1 MARLPSLLLF
11 RVRFL
16 GCGEIVWLFVGF
28 FAVFSNSFFFFFCC
42 CCCCRFN
49 SSVSSGSSCYW
60 CCCPLST
67 LGVATYTNAS
77 HTHAH
82 AHTDCEFVRRRKEKI
97 IQPPTIKAT
106 EPQFRMASVVQWLS
120 IFSINFAAFSTHFT
134 PHSTHCCCRWQFWL
148 LIFLL
153 LLAAKCAKAI
163 SISKLLL
170 ADWR

>member
-28 FAVFSNSFFFFFCC
+28 FAVFSNSFFFFCC

-49 SSVSSGSSCYW
+49 SSVSSGSSCFC

-106 EPQFRMASVVQWLS
+106 APVSDGLRCSMVVDFQHKFRC
-120 IFSINFAAFSTHFT
+120 HFT
-134 PHSTHCCCRWQFWL
+134 PHST
-148 LIFLL
+148 LL
-153 LLAAKCAKAI
+153 LLLLSMAILAFDFSAAVGCEMREGNFNFKVAAG
-163 SISKLLL
+163 
-170 ADWR
+170 

>member
-11 RVRFL
+11 RVCFL

-28 FAVFSNSFFFFFCC
+28 FCCIFQLFFFSFFC

-49 SSVSSGSSCYW
+49 SSVSSGSSCFW

-106 EPQFRMASVVQWLS
+106 APVSDGLRCSMVVDFQHKFRCFQHTLHTTLHTAAAAAAVDG
-120 IFSINFAAFSTHFT
+120 NFGF
-134 PHSTHCCCRWQFWL
+134 
-148 LIFLL
+148 
-153 LLAAKCAKAI
+153 
-163 SISKLLL
+163 
-170 ADWR
+170 